1 MKKIVVM
8 LLTVLCLLS
17 LSACGKKEKL
27 ELEDHEFEPIK
38 IGSDIEE
45 SDVAGGFGINK
56 DIDNLC
62 TSEQTELFNKAMEGM
77 TGVGYT
83 PIVELGSQVVA
94 GKNHMYLA
102 KGTTVTATPKTNLY
116 CVVIYEDLQGNLEV
130 QKINQLDMTMFTE
143 ENDVSNEQLLG
154 GWHTDDLVPNIA
166 IDSDA
171 AAAVDEALE
180 GLTGV
185 TYNKLALLGR
195 QVVAGTN
202 YLVLTKAFVAS
213 PDAQPYFAVLK
224 VYKPLDGK
232 AELSSVY
239 TINLPDLIG
248 IIGK

>member
-27 ELEDHEFEPIK
+27 EIEDPEFEPIK
-38 IGSDIEE
+38 ISSDIEE
-45 SDVAGGFGINK
+45 SDVAGGYGFNK
-56 DIDNLC
+56 SIDNLC
-62 TSEQTELFNKAMEGM
+62 TSKQRELFDKAMEGM

-130 QKINQLDMTMFTE
+130 QKINQLDVTMFAE
-143 ENDVSNEQLLG
+143 ANDVNLEQLAG
-154 GWHTDDLVPNIA
+154 GWTVDDLVPDIM

-171 AAAVDEALE
+171 SAAVDEATE
-180 GLTGV
+180 GLGV
-185 TYNKLALLGR
+185 IYNKFGLLAR
-195 QVVAGTN
+195 QVVSGTN
-202 YLVLTKAFVAS
+202 YLVLVKAFAA
-213 PDAQPYFAVLK
+213 PEGQPYFAVLK